1 MRPDEHKKKQRAKYK
16 KEHGIS
22 NKKTP
27 SKGTNEKP
35 KDGNNVQVQDEEV
48 SADTDEVE
56 MTMNLLFLSWRK

>member
-27 SKGTNEKP
+27 SKGKNEKP